1 MIMPRKKILLTGASG
16 WFGKSFILN
25 YVTRFSK
32 NALANLILVTS
43 DGRDIR
49 IPSIDN
55 ALKTISLKHIN
66 EINDVDVVIQAAFL
80 TRDKIFE
87 YGDEKYKTINF
98 NIIDTVSNYVR
109 ANKITSVFVISSGA
123 VNDSEDKKDLYSEL
137 KKCEEDT
144 FLKIC
149 SPLIFRVYGAAGK
162 LTPKVSWSAL
172 SEFICK
178 GKSDEDIYL
187 RSKGRVLR
195 SYVSFDVLS
204 DLILEC
210 INEKKTEK
218 KIIDACSLCTDIHT
232 LAKHVSQIFGV
243 KLELNKD
250 YDNKN
255 ITDSY
260 IGSNEEFIDLC
271 EKYNIHLSTLDE
283 LVSISSKSPLL

>member
-1 MIMPRKKILLTGASG
+1 MIIPRKKILLTGASG

-25 YVTRFSK
+25 YITRFSEK
-32 NALANLILVTS
+32 ALSNLILITS
-43 DGRDIR
+43 DGRDIN
-49 IPSIDN
+49 IPGIDFT
-55 ALKTISLKHIN
+55 LKTISLRCLNDIS
-66 EINDVDVVIQAAFL
+66 DVDVVIQSAFL

-87 YGDEKYKTINF
+87 YGGEKYKTINL
-98 NIIDTVSNYVR
+98 NIIDTVSSYVR
-109 ANKITSVFVISSGA
+109 ANEITSVFVISSGA

-137 KKCEEDT
+137 KKYEEDT
-144 FLKIC
+144 FINIC
-149 SPLIFRVYGAAGK
+149 TPLIFRVYGATGK

-178 GKSDEDIYL
+178 GKSNENIYL

-218 KIIDACSLCTDIHT
+218 KIIDACSLCTDIYT
-232 LAKHVSQIFGV
+232 LAKHVSQIFDV
-243 KLELNKD
+243 KLEFNKD

-260 IGSNEEFIDLC
+260 IGSNEEFINLC